1 MKERWVPAVNIICI
15 LRWYSAW
22 QFYFLNDPH
31 ASIINNI
38 IYNFL
43 IYTVEKCLLL
53 IVFMFIMSSMNIA
66 WTNVWFVDSCFLL
79 AVTITS
85 RWHVWLYIEYLFLYF
100 LCALLY
106 WWERK
111 KENHKN
117 MPGSLYR
124 VFIFI
129 SCNNVY
135 VLDLIAMHYV
145 NMFGWRRNYN
155 VATYAWY
162 LCIMWT
168 DIAY

>member
-66 WTNVWFVDSCFLL
+66 WTNVCFFLPSLCSNDNFGVACVIVHRIFIFVLCMCFLIL
-79 AVTITS
+79 M
-85 RWHVWLYIEYLFLYF
+85 E
-100 LCALLY
+100 
-106 WWERK
+106 E
-111 KENHKN
+111 KENHNN
-117 MPGSLYR
+117 MPGVLYR
-124 VFIFI
+124 LFIFI
-129 SCNNVY
+129 TCNNVY
-135 VLDLIAMHYV
+135 VLDFIL
-145 NMFGWRRNYN
+145 
-155 VATYAWY
+155 
-162 LCIMWT
+162 
-168 DIAY
+168 